1 MLKERRKEMNLQQ
14 PIKYFLKKIQP
25 LIFNSVHLKE
35 DETP

>member
-1 MLKERRKEMNLQQ
+1 MFKERWKELNLQQ
-14 PIKYFLKKIQP
+14 PIKYFLYIQP